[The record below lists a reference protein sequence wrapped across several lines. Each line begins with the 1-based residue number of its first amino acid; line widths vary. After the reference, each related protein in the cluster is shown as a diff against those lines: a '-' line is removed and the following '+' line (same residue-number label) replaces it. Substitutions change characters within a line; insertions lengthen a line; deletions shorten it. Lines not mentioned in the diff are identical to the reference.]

1 MKQDRFLLGILIGIA
16 VLVLA
21 ALLIFFLRPNTLTYG
36 PEDTPEGVTRN
47 FIVAIYNKDYEK
59 AYAYLAEDEY
69 KPSLEKFTEP
79 FLLNYISPADSG
91 IEILD
96 ANISGPKA
104 SVQVSIINNTSDPF
118 ASPYRNS
125 DQVSLLQQSGQW
137 KIRQLPYPFW
147 YYDWYEKPYEEPK
160 P

>member
-16 VLVLA
+16 VLILA
-21 ALLIFFLRPNTLTYG
+21 SLVVFFLRPNNLTYG

-47 FIVAIYNKDYEK
+47 FIVAIHNKDYEK
-59 AYAYLAEDEY
+59 AYTYLAEDDY

-91 IEILD
+91 IEILG
-96 ANISGPKA
+96 ANSSGQKA
-104 SVQVSIINNTSDPF
+104 SVQVSILYSNRDPF
-118 ASPYRNS
+118 ASSYRNS
-125 DQVSLLQQSGQW
+125 GQVSLLQQSGQW